1 MLDFYLQVEAALTA
15 DPENSELQTL
25 KADLEQVINL
35 TKELIAAQTGEIQTE
50 STESEKSR
58 YEKPDNGL
66 AEFECNSESTELVVD
81 KSNAIENQ
89 YEINETETVRQ
100 PIKHWQVGE
109 QCQALWHKDGQ

>member
-1 MLDFYLQVEAALTA
+1 M
-15 DPENSELQTL
+15 

-35 TKELIAAQTGEIQTE
+35 TKELIVAQTGEIQTE
-50 STESEKSR
+50 SAGCENSGF
-58 YEKPDNGL
+58 EKPNRL
-66 AEFECNSESTELVVD
+66 AEVECNSESTELVVD

-89 YEINETETVRQ
+89 YEFNEVETVRQ